1 MVHRSDLLIIIFI
14 ILALLSSCDQNQ
26 VFDEVVAV
34 PPEGWSESDTLSFNV
49 AITDTSAIYDVL
61 LHIRNEKTYAYSN
74 LWLFVETTA
83 PNGQTIH
90 DTLEVILADD
100 EGEWLGRGIGNVNTL
115 LLPYITQVKF
125 KYRGIYTFSIIQG
138 MRDTMLEN
146 VLNIGL
152 RIDYSK

>member
-1 MVHRSDLLIIIFI
+1 VFLF
-14 ILALLSSCDQNQ
+14 SCGQNQ

-34 PPEGWSESDTLSFNV
+34 PREGWTTSDTLSFNV
-49 AITDTSAIYDVL
+49 AISDTSAIYDVL
-61 LHIRNEKTYAYSN
+61 LHIRNEKTYGYSN
-74 LWLFVETTA
+74 LWLFIETTA
-83 PNGQTIH
+83 PNGNTIR

-100 EGEWLGRGIGNVNTL
+100 QGEWLGRGIGNVNTL

-125 KYRGIYTFSIIQG
+125 KYRGIYTFSIVQG

-146 VLNIGL
+146 ILNIGL